1 MNDSIRK
8 VLLGA
13 LGGALLVAFG
23 WHATNERAK
32 RAPEAAAAPAASS
45 AQAVTDKGAATPVSS
60 TPPVGVI
67 AVPARIE
74 RLALEIEA
82 LGTARANES
91 IDVTAKISNIVK
103 AVKFAEGQQVRIGD
117 VLVELDGEQARAD
130 LAIAEAALKEST
142 SQYHRSR
149 ELYTTKVLS
158 DAQIEQIEATFRSNE
173 ARVAAARSRLS
184 DTVIRAPFA
193 GRVGLRRVSVGS
205 LVNPGAVIT
214 TLDDTSRIKLD
225 FTIPE
230 TYVAAIGPGLGIQA
244 QSPAYPGQS
253 FDGKV
258 ASVDSRVDPNTR
270 SVMVRA
276 MLPND
281 SGKLKPGMFLTVHL
295 KRSESDVLLIP
306 EEALVPEQGDVYVY
320 VVKDGHAA
328 KRRVQIGQRRVG
340 SVQVT
345 DGLVAGEIVVTEGTQ
360 KLRDGA
366 GVQLLSQPAGAVD
379 EKPAASVPA
388 A

>member
-1 MNDSIRK
+1 MTDSFKK
-8 VLLGA
+8 VLLGSLA
-13 LGGALLVAFG
+13 GALLVGFA
-23 WHATNERAK
+23 WHAMSERTK
-32 RAPEAAAAPAASS
+32 RAPAAAAGPAATKPG
-45 AQAVTDKGAATPVSS
+45 AGKGGPPAAGGVGGA
-60 TPPVGVI
+60 PVGVI

-82 LGTARANES
+82 LGTAKANES
-91 IDVTAKISNIVK
+91 IDVTAKVSNLV
-103 AVKFAEGQQVRIGD
+103 AVVHFDEGQQVAKGA

-142 SQYHRSR
+142 SQYKRSR

-173 ARVAAARSRLS
+173 ARVASARSRLS

-230 TYVAAIGPGLGIQA
+230 TYVAAISPGLEIKA
-244 QSPAYPGQS
+244 QSPAYPGES

-258 ASVDSRVDPNTR
+258 SSVDSRVDPNTR

-276 MLPND
+276 ILPNEA
-281 SGKLKPGMFLTVHL
+281 GKLRPGMFLTVHL

-306 EEALVPEQGDVYVY
+306 EEALVPEQGDVFVY
-320 VVKDGHAA
+320 VVADGKAV

-340 SVQVT
+340 AVQVT

-360 KLRDGA
+360 KLREGA
-366 GVQLLSQPAGAVD
+366 DVQVTSPPAAASAAKPAGS
-379 EKPAASVPA
+379 ASSP
-388 A
+388 

>member
-1 MNDSIRK
+1 MPDSIKK

-13 LGGALLVAFG
+13 LAGALLVGFV
-23 WHATNERAK
+23 WHAMTERAK
-32 RAPEAAAAPAASS
+32 RAPDAAAVPAATRPG
-45 AQAVTDKGAATPVSS
+45 AGKGGPPAAGGAGGA
-60 TPPVGVI
+60 PVGVI

-82 LGTARANES
+82 LGTAKANES
-91 IDVTAKISNIVK
+91 IDVTAKVSNLVA
-103 AVKFAEGQQVRIGD
+103 AVRFDEGQQVAKGE

-142 SQYHRSR
+142 SQYRRSR

-173 ARVAAARSRLS
+173 ARVASARSRLS

-205 LVNPGAVIT
+205 LVSPGAVIT

-230 TYVAAIGPGLGIQA
+230 TYVAAIGPGLEIKA
-244 QSPAYPGQS
+244 QSPAYPGES
-253 FDGKV
+253 FDGTV
-258 ASVDSRVDPNTR
+258 SSVDSRVDPNTR

-276 MLPND
+276 ILPNEA
-281 SGKLKPGMFLTVHL
+281 GKLKPGMFLTVHL
-295 KRSESDVLLIP
+295 KRNESDVLLIP
-306 EEALVPEQGDVYVY
+306 EEALVPEQGDVFVY
-320 VVKDGHAA
+320 VVTDGKAV

-340 SVQVT
+340 DVQIT

-360 KLRDGA
+360 KLREGA
-366 GVQLLSQPAGAVD
+366 DVQVTPPPAAVNTAWPAGS
-379 EKPAASVPA
+379 ASSP
-388 A
+388 

>member
-1 MNDSIRK
+1 VR
-8 VLLGA
+8 LG
-13 LGGALLVAFG
+13 
-23 WHATNERAK
+23 E
-32 RAPEAAAAPAASS
+32 
-45 AQAVTDKGAATPVSS
+45 
-60 TPPVGVI
+60 
-67 AVPARIE
+67 
-74 RLALEIEA
+74 
-82 LGTARANES
+82 
-91 IDVTAKISNIVK
+91 
-103 AVKFAEGQQVRIGD
+103 

-158 DAQIEQIEATFRSNE
+158 DAQLEQIEATFRSNE

-193 GRVGLRRVSVGS
+193 GRMGLRRISVGS
-205 LVNPGAVIT
+205 LVSPGAVIT

-230 TYVAAIGPGLGIQA
+230 TYVAAIRPGLEIQA
-244 QSPAYPGQS
+244 RSPAYPGES
-253 FDGKV
+253 FDGQV

-276 MLPND
+276 LLPNA
-281 SGKLKPGMFLTVHL
+281 SGKLKPGMYLTVHL

-306 EEALVPEQGDVYVY
+306 EEALVPEQGDVYVF
-320 VVKDGHAA
+320 VVQDGRVA
-328 KRRVQIGQRRVG
+328 KRRVQIGQRRIG
-340 SVQVT
+340 AVQVT

-366 GVQLLSQPAGAVD
+366 SVQLLPQPAGAD
-379 EKPAASVPA
+379 DDKPAAGAPA
-388 A
+388 T

>member
-1 MNDSIRK
+1 MTDSIKK
-8 VLLGA
+8 VLLGVLA
-13 LGGALLVAFG
+13 GALLVGFA
-23 WHATNERAK
+23 WHAMSERAK
-32 RAPEAAAAPAASS
+32 RAPAAAAGPAATKPG
-45 AQAVTDKGAATPVSS
+45 AGKGGPPAAGGAGGA
-60 TPPVGVI
+60 PVGVI

-82 LGTARANES
+82 LGTAKANES
-91 IDVTAKISNIVK
+91 IDVTAKVSNLV
-103 AVKFAEGQQVRIGD
+103 AVVHFDEGQQVAKGA

-142 SQYHRSR
+142 SQYKRSR

-173 ARVAAARSRLS
+173 ARVASARSRLS

-230 TYVAAIGPGLGIQA
+230 TYVAAIGPGLEIKA
-244 QSPAYPGQS
+244 QSPAYPGES

-258 ASVDSRVDPNTR
+258 SSVDSRVDPNTR

-276 MLPND
+276 ILPNEA
-281 SGKLKPGMFLTVHL
+281 GKLKPGMFLTVHL

-306 EEALVPEQGDVYVY
+306 EEALVPEQGDVFVY
-320 VVKDGHAA
+320 VVADGKAV

-340 SVQVT
+340 AVQVT

-360 KLRDGA
+360 KLREGA
-366 GVQLLSQPAGAVD
+366 DVQVTSPPAAASAAKPAGS
-379 EKPAASVPA
+379 ASSP
-388 A
+388 

>member
-1 MNDSIRK
+1 MPDSIKK

-13 LGGALLVAFG
+13 LAGALLVGFA
-23 WHATNERAK
+23 WHAMSERAK
-32 RAPEAAAAPAASS
+32 RAPAAAAGPAATKPG
-45 AQAVTDKGAATPVSS
+45 AGKGGPPAAGGAGGA
-60 TPPVGVI
+60 PVGVI

-74 RLALEIEA
+74 RLALEVEA
-82 LGTARANES
+82 LGTAKANES
-91 IDVTAKISNIVK
+91 IDVTAKVSNLV
-103 AVKFAEGQQVRIGD
+103 AVVHFDEGQQVAKGA

-142 SQYHRSR
+142 SQYKRSR

-173 ARVAAARSRLS
+173 ARVASARSRLS

-230 TYVAAIGPGLGIQA
+230 TYVAAISPGLEIKA
-244 QSPAYPGQS
+244 QSPAYPGES

-258 ASVDSRVDPNTR
+258 SSVDSRVDPNTR

-276 MLPND
+276 ILPNEA
-281 SGKLKPGMFLTVHL
+281 GKLKPGMFLTVHL

-306 EEALVPEQGDVYVY
+306 EEALVPEQGDVFVY
-320 VVKDGHAA
+320 VVTDGKAV

-340 SVQVT
+340 AVQVT

-360 KLRDGA
+360 KLREGA
-366 GVQLLSQPAGAVD
+366 AVQVTSPPAAANAAKPAGSTSS
-379 EKPAASVPA
+379 P
-388 A
+388 

>member
-1 MNDSIRK
+1 MSDSIRK

-13 LGGALLVAFG
+13 LAGALLVGFG
-23 WHATNERAK
+23 WHAANERAR
-32 RAPEAAAAPAASS
+32 RAPTVEAPAPVATTASGANAATASATPAVGVVAAA
-45 AQAVTDKGAATPVSS
+45 
-60 TPPVGVI
+60 
-67 AVPARIE
+67 ARIE

-82 LGTARANES
+82 LGTAKANES

-103 AVKFAEGQQVRIGD
+103 VVRFAEGQQVRLGD

-173 ARVAAARSRLS
+173 ARVASARSRLT

-193 GRVGLRRVSVGS
+193 GRVGLRRISVGS

-230 TYVAAIGPGLGIQA
+230 TYVAAIRPGLEVRA
-244 QSPAYPGQS
+244 LSPAYPGES
-253 FDGKV
+253 FDGQV
-258 ASVDSRVDPNTR
+258 ASVDSRVDPSTR

-276 MLPND
+276 LLPNA

-295 KRSESDVLLIP
+295 RRSESDVLLIP

-320 VVKDGHAA
+320 VIKDDHAT

-366 GVQLLSQPAGAVD
+366 GVQVMPAAAAGA
-379 EKPAASVPA
+379 KPAVSAPRT
-388 A
+388 